1 LALSYFLDS
10 ISIGQR
16 SMAVALHTADRG
28 LPEVG
33 LGPWGSDELTRI
45 RTGSLQMPNQVN
57 RELENTFPGGVILY
71 ITITYLRKLK

>member
-1 LALSYFLDS
+1 MALSYFLDS

-16 SMAVALHTADRG
+16 SMDVALHTADRG
-28 LPEVG
+28 LLEVG
-33 LGPWGSDELTRI
+33 LGPWGSDELPQIRI
-45 RTGSLQMPNQVN
+45 GSLQMPNQVN